1 MILWYTMLNTPWVG
15 ALNMHGIVICKR
27 RFWSIAMTCAAMLS
41 EMSCKCKIIAISD
54 EFDEGVYMATLRHQ
68 QSGAAK
74 EVEFMSVSALIESIK
89 SGEI

>member
-54 EFDEGVYMATLRHQ
+54 EFDDQEGKNML
-68 QSGAAK
+68 SN
-74 EVEFMSVSALIESIK
+74 LILILLIKINIYQYLSIQ
-89 SGEI
+89 